1 MASPPDICIRGAG
14 IVGRTLAL
22 LLARERLKVALVDET
37 AVARPGTPTAAG
49 QSDVRA
55 YSLNGAAKALLQD
68 LRCWPEAPAVT
79 SVHHMQVW
87 GDDGGQLHFGAHEQ
101 GVGELNWMVDVPV
114 LQALLAQAVQFQPQI
129 QVVQAPVAA
138 PLTVV
143 CEGRASQTRAEL
155 GVGFETTHYEQH
167 ALATRLVCKRAH
179 EGIARQWFG
188 WSQAPGLARPQA
200 EVLALLPMG
209 GEGGREVALVWSVHP
224 QRAQELMAM
233 PPEEFAAA
241 LAHACGHA
249 LGGMQLSAE
258 RAVWPLQLARA
269 ERWIG
274 AMPGTVKQS
283 FALAGDAAHSLH
295 PLAGQGLNVGLADAA
310 ELVRVIRAKEF
321 WRPLYDPKLLRRY
334 ERARQADVQAMSL
347 VTDGLQR
354 LFAQPG
360 PVWQNLR
367 NWGMRGFDRS
377 GPLKHWMTQRAMGQ
391 STAKSTDA
399 A

>member
-1 MASPPDICIRGAG
+1 MALPPDICIRGAG

-22 LLARERLKVALVDET
+22 LLARERLNVALVESPQPNT
-37 AVARPGTPTAAG
+37 AP
-49 QSDVRA
+49 DVRA

-79 SVHHMQVW
+79 PVHQMQVW
-87 GDDGGQLHFGAHEQ
+87 GDDGGQLHFGAGDH

-114 LQALLAQAVQFQPQI
+114 LQDRLAQAVQFQPQI

-155 GVGFETTHYEQH
+155 GVGFDITHYEQH
-167 ALATRLVCKRAH
+167 ALSTRLLCERAH

-188 WSQAPGLARPQA
+188 WSHAPGLSQPQA
-200 EVLALLPMG
+200 EVLALLPLG

-224 QRAQELMAM
+224 LRAQELMGLSA
-233 PPEEFAAA
+233 EDFAAA
-241 LAHACGHA
+241 LAAACGHA

-274 AMPGTVKQS
+274 PMPGQNKQA
-283 FALAGDAAHSLH
+283 FALAGDAAHTLH
-295 PLAGQGLNVGLADAA
+295 PLAGQGLNVGLGDAA

-334 ERARQADVQAMSL
+334 ERARQADVQAMGL

-391 STAKSTDA
+391 SADKAHLVS
-399 A
+399 